1 MISEVD
7 MAAKKEEYR
16 EHWSREGFYGDGI
29 NVIRP
34 HHVPDY
40 ISVNGPHAP
49 QRFKIGEVALPDR
62 NDPQALPV
70 PVLVGRS
77 GVQLSISGRERPM
90 PFVVS
95 NVEAD
100 EVYFIQEGEVAFATA
115 YGKIGGLPGD
125 FVFIPRA
132 VPYTV
137 RPVQGPTLMVIVEIP
152 GAVRLDM
159 APSFAPQRESATVE
173 MPGNDDGETTWL
185 VKSFDGVTRYVKPYN
200 VLAAVS
206 MDAGTNPVWK
216 TSLKNIPPNE
226 AGHPTQFAASP
237 NKDELLYTLSARRR
251 RRPPIHY
258 NADYDE
264 VIVYFAGPGAWGS
277 VKDPGTLTWVPKGI
291 AHHGPPEDVPEGY
304 LAWMLES
311 RSTLRLTPAGQRVAQ
326 LMELDM
332 YGPHPSSR
340 APSK

>member
-1 MISEVD
+1 M
-7 MAAKKEEYR
+7 AKKEEGYR
-16 EHWSREGFYGDGI
+16 EHWSREGFYGDGF
-29 NVIRP
+29 NVIRTQ
-34 HHVPDY
+34 HVPDY
-40 ISVNGPHAP
+40 FSVSGPHAP
-49 QRFKIGEVALPDR
+49 HRFAIGEVALPDR
-62 NDPQALPV
+62 SDPEAFPV

-90 PFVVS
+90 PFVIS

-100 EVYFIQEGEVAFATA
+100 EVYFIQEGEVAFVTA
-115 YGKIGGLPGD
+115 YGNIAGLPGD

-132 VPYTV
+132 VPYSI
-137 RPVQGPTLMVIVEIP
+137 RPMGGPTLMVIVEIP

-159 APSFAPQRESATVE
+159 APPFTASRESAHLE
-173 MPGNDDGETTWL
+173 MSGNGAGETTWL
-185 VKSFDGVTRYVKPYN
+185 VKSFDGVTRYLKPYN
-200 VLAAVS
+200 ILAAAAVG
-206 MDAGTNPVWK
+206 DDTNLVWK
-216 TSLKNIPPNE
+216 ISLKNIPPNQ

-264 VIVYFAGPGAWGS
+264 IIIYFAGPGAWGS
-277 VKDPGTLTWVPKGI
+277 VKDPGTLTWVPKGV

-311 RSTLRLTPAGQRVAQ
+311 RSTLRLTPAGRGVAQ

-332 YGPHPSSR
+332 YGAHPSSR
-340 APSK
+340 AKAKE

>member
-1 MISEVD
+1 MVTE
-7 MAAKKEEYR
+7 KEGYR
-16 EHWSREGFYGDGI
+16 EHWSREGFYGDGF

-34 HHVPDY
+34 NHVPDY
-40 ISVNGPHAP
+40 LSVNGPHAP
-49 QRFKIGEVALPDR
+49 HRLTMAEVSLPDR
-62 NDPQALPV
+62 SDPEALPV

-77 GVQLSISGRERPM
+77 GVQLSVSGRERAM
-90 PFVVS
+90 PFVFS

-100 EVYFIQEGEVAFATA
+100 EVYFIQQGEVAFATA
-115 YGKIGGLPGD
+115 YGTIGGLPGD

-132 VPYTV
+132 VPYCV
-137 RPVQGPTLMVIVEIP
+137 RPTRRPTLMVIAEIP

-159 APSFAPQRESATVE
+159 APPFAVSTESATVE
-173 MPGNDDGETTWL
+173 MAGGEGETTWL
-185 VKSFDGVTRYVKPYN
+185 VKSFDGITRYVKPYN
-200 VLAAVS
+200 ILAVEAT
-206 MDAGTNPVWK
+206 DGGTNPVWK
-216 TSLKNIPPNE
+216 ISLKDIPPNE

-264 VIVYFAGPGAWGS
+264 VIIYFAGPGAWGS
-277 VKDPGTLTWVPKGI
+277 VTEPGTLTWVPKGI
-291 AHHGPPEDVPEGY
+291 AHHGPSEDVSEGY

-311 RSTLRLTPAGQRVAQ
+311 RSTLRLTPVGLKVAQ

-332 YGPHPSSR
+332 YGRHPSSQTTT
-340 APSK
+340 

>member
-1 MISEVD
+1 
-7 MAAKKEEYR
+7 MAADKDSYR
-16 EHWSREGFYGDGI
+16 EHWSREGFYGDGF
-29 NVIRP
+29 NVIRS

-49 QRFKIGEVALPDR
+49 HRLTIGEVSLPDR
-62 NDPQALPV
+62 SDPEMLPV

-90 PFVVS
+90 PFVFS

-100 EVYFIQEGEVAFATA
+100 EVYFIQQGEVTFATA
-115 YGKIGGLPGD
+115 YGTIAGLPGD

-132 VPYTV
+132 IPYTV
-137 RPVQGPTLMVIVEIP
+137 RPKPGPTLMMIVEIP
-152 GAVRLDM
+152 GAARLDM
-159 APSFAPQRESATVE
+159 KPPFPVSTELASVLVSDSE
-173 MPGNDDGETTWL
+173 GETTLL
-185 VKSFDGVTRYVKPYN
+185 VKSFDGITRYLKPHN
-200 VLAAVS
+200 LLVATAL
-206 MDAGTNPVWK
+206 DDGTNPVWK
-216 TSLKNIPPNE
+216 INLKDIPPNE

-264 VIVYFAGPGAWGS
+264 VIIYFSGPGAWGN
-277 VKDPGTLTWVPKGI
+277 VTEPGTLTWVPKGI
-291 AHHGPPEDVPEGY
+291 AHHGPSEDVPEGY

-311 RSTLRLTPAGQRVAQ
+311 RSTLRLTPAARRFAQ
-326 LMELDM
+326 LLELDM
-332 YGPHPSSR
+332 YGRHPSNQVTPRS
-340 APSK
+340 